1 MLSNIT
7 TRGHGR
13 ASLEVPV
20 SKIDEVIKVPL
31 SKKILFEKLQNVHV
45 TADVWYKGKRARIKL
60 DTKPKGSPA
69 DAYIDTN
76 GIVTVNETQ
85 E

>member
-1 MLSNIT
+1 M
-7 TRGHGR
+7 G
-13 ASLEVPV
+13 
-20 SKIDEVIKVPL
+20 
-31 SKKILFEKLQNVHV
+31 ILFEKLQNVHV
-45 TADVWYKGKRARIKL
+45 TADVWFKGKRARITL